1 MCNGER
7 SRFNGKWK
15 EKEENEKDN
24 TGEKEREVT
33 PSRIA
38 YGGAP

>member
-1 MCNGER
+1 MGN
-7 SRFNGKWK
+7 
-15 EKEENEKDN
+15 EKRKNENEKDS